1 MSKTKGVLAGKG
13 EAKAQRITPE
23 NLDEQDLGAIENEEL
38 ELESSSAVRFKLE
51 NFEGPLDLL
60 LHLIRGTKLD
70 IKTVKLA
77 EITDQ
82 YLQYMSQL
90 DTIDMELASEFID
103 IAATLLEIKSRSVL
117 PRQEEL
123 NEDEEDPAEVLK
135 RRLEEYK
142 LFKEASI
149 GLATIENVD
158 RFYKDPERTAGD
170 YRFVL
175 KDMTMEGL
183 VSAFSKLLVR
193 LDEDTREEVE
203 RKIQKDRFTLAD
215 KIDNLR
221 TKLVEEQ
228 RVKFFD
234 LFDADFT
241 RGEIITTFL
250 AILELLKVQFAH
262 AEQGEIFG
270 DIEITFRGETDET
283 TEFSADD

>member
-1 MSKTKGVLAGKG
+1 MSEIDEDL
-13 EAKAQRITPE
+13 ILPDE
-23 NLDEQDLGAIENEEL
+23 NLGEIENEDMEL
-38 ELESSSAVRFKLE
+38 EATSSMRFTLE

-77 EITDQ
+77 EITEQ
-82 YLQYMSQL
+82 YMQYMSQL
-90 DTIDMELASEFID
+90 DIIDMERASEFIEV
-103 IAATLLEIKSRSVL
+103 AATLLEIKSRSVL

-123 NEDEEDPAEVLK
+123 EEDEEDPAETLK

-142 LFKEASI
+142 LFKEASV

-158 RFYKDPERTAGD
+158 RFYKEPERSAGD
-170 YRFVL
+170 FRFVL

-183 VSAFSKLLVR
+183 VAAFSKLLVR
-193 LDEDTREEVE
+193 LDEEVKVEVE

-215 KIDNLR
+215 KIDGLR
-221 TKLVEEQ
+221 NKLHTEK
-228 RVKFFD
+228 RVKFFS
-234 LFDADFT
+234 LFDSDFT

-262 AEQGEIFG
+262 AEQGENFG
-270 DIEITFRGETDET
+270 DIDITFREDFSEA
-283 TEFSADD
+283 TEFSTDN